1 MSDSDLPDRT
11 PPPPSPGPI
20 PEPAEQPAPQPA
32 PYGAA
37 VAAPMKEPVTATT
50 GKADL
55 TKRFV
60 AFLIDA
66 VIASVL
72 TSVIP
77 VVGGI
82 LGAAYMLLRDGF
94 DFDFMKLRSLG
105 KRVMGLRPVLVGGGA
120 MNMQVSIRR
129 NWPFALGVLTV
140 IPLLGLLFVAIV
152 APILGLIEGVLV
164 LTDDQ
169 GRRFGDK
176 LAETKVIES
185 AT

>member
-1 MSDSDLPDRT
+1 MSDSDVPDRT
-11 PPPPSPGPI
+11 PPPPPPGPTQ
-20 PEPAEQPAPQPA
+20 EPAPQPA
-32 PYGAA
+32 PTAPAA
-37 VAAPMKEPVTATT
+37 AMAMKQPVTATA

-82 LGAAYMLLRDGF
+82 LGAGYMLLRDGF
-94 DFDFMKLRSLG
+94 EFDFMNHRSLG

-120 MNMQVSIRR
+120 MSMQVSIRR
-129 NWPFALGVLTV
+129 NWPFALGILTV

-176 LAETKVIES
+176 LAQTKVIES

>member
-1 MSDSDLPDRT
+1 MSDSDVPDRT
-11 PPPPSPGPI
+11 PAPPPPGPT
-20 PEPAEQPAPQPA
+20 PEPAPHPATYSPA
-32 PYGAA
+32 TTAT
-37 VAAPMKEPVTATT
+37 MKEPVTATT

-72 TSVIP
+72 TSVVP

-94 DFDFMKLRSLG
+94 DFDFMKHRSLG
-105 KRVMGLRPVLVGGGA
+105 KRLMGLRPVMVGGGA
-120 MNMQVSIRR
+120 MSIQASIQR

-176 LAETKVIES
+176 LAHTKVIES